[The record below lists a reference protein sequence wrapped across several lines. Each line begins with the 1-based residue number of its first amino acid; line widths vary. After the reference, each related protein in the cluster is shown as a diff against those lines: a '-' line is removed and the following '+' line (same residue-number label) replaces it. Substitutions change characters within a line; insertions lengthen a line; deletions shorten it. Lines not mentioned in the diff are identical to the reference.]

1 MANVGRRKLPR
12 VEEQG
17 ARYEADGVFVASD
30 WRYDLLLDYLQ
41 LSPSYQACTKSQGNL
56 KGGTDLPIDSGLVQA
71 VFNDFGDI
79 RRIGEARWW
88 EVRGKALFGVKAPE
102 PVVRVIGRLTVKDSQ
117 QITEWTGV
125 DELLV
130 TLPLGLTRSAALKKL
145 AKKLT
150 DLPFAEAMPRDISA
164 KYSLYPSKLRKETL
178 VAGIEALKMYR
189 YNLPLWLI
197 GNRLRVV
204 PAQCFDEQDE
214 KLNPRN
220 YTENKI
226 VLSIAARRLIR
237 CAILVAENAA
247 RGRFPSNKTFPEA
260 ILDQYQRKAGRPVGS
275 RGPKRK
281 KAG

>member
-1 MANVGRRKLPR
+1 MANLGRRKLPR

-41 LSPSYQACTKSQGNL
+41 LSPSYQACTKSQGNFEC
-56 KGGTDLPIDSGLVQA
+56 GTDLPLDSGLVQA

-88 EVRGKALFGVKAPE
+88 TVRGKQLFGIKAPE
-102 PVVRVIGRLTVKDSQ
+102 PVVRVIGRLTVKDSK
-117 QITEWTGV
+117 QITEWAGV

-145 AKKLT
+145 AKQLT
-150 DLPFAEAMPRDISA
+150 DLPFAEALPRDVSA
-164 KYSLYPSKLRKETL
+164 KYTLYPSKLRKETL
-178 VAGIEALKMYR
+178 VAGIDALKMYR
-189 YNLPLWLI
+189 RKEPLWRI
-197 GNRLRVV
+197 GNQLRVV
-204 PAQCFDEQDE
+204 PAQCFDEQDAV
-214 KLNPRN
+214 LNPRN
-220 YTENKI
+220 YNQNKI

-237 CAILVAENAA
+237 CAILVSENAA
-247 RGRFPSNKTFPEA
+247 RGRFPCNKLFPEA
-260 ILDQYQRKAGRPVGS
+260 LLEHYQRRAGRPVGS
-275 RGPKRK
+275 SGPKRK

>member
-1 MANVGRRKLPR
+1 MANLGRRKLPR

-17 ARYEADGVFVASD
+17 ARYEADGLFVASD

-56 KGGTDLPIDSGLVQA
+56 EGGTELPIDSGLVQA

-88 EVRGKALFGVKAPE
+88 NVRGKALFGVKAPA
-102 PVVRVIGRLTVKDSQ
+102 PVVRVIGRLTAKDSR
-117 QITEWTGV
+117 QITDWTGV

-145 AKKLT
+145 AKQLT
-150 DLPFAEAMPRDISA
+150 DLPFAEALPRDVSA
-164 KYSLYPSKLRKETL
+164 KYTLYPSKLRKETL
-178 VAGIEALKMYR
+178 AAGIDALKMYR
-189 YNLPLWLI
+189 RKEPLWRI
-197 GNRLRVV
+197 GNQLRVV
-204 PAQCFDEQDE
+204 PAQCFDEREE
-214 KLNPRN
+214 KLNSRN

-247 RGRFPSNKTFPEA
+247 RGRFPSNKAFPEA
-260 ILDQYQRKAGRPVGS
+260 MLEQYQRKAGRPVGS